1 MTWRRGERGSA
12 VVEFALVLP
21 VVVLVLLAV
30 VEVTAV
36 ARTQYELVHAARE
49 GARTAATVPDP
60 SRAVETV
67 QAALAPEVAARVR
80 VTVERPDTVG
90 RLATVTV
97 LLPYRLGAAL
107 MGGLKIDLRAKS
119 VMRVER

>member
-1 MTWRRGERGSA
+1 

-30 VEVTAV
+30 VEVTMV

-49 GARTAATVPDP
+49 GVRVAATVPDP
-60 SRAVETV
+60 SRAVEAVKTAV
-67 QAALAPEVAARVR
+67 GSELAGLVR
-80 VTVERPDTVG
+80 VTVERPATVG
-90 RLATVTV
+90 SVAAVTV
-97 LLPYRLGAAL
+97 VLPYRLAAMIL
-107 MGGLKIDLRAKS
+107 GGLQIDLRARS

>member
-1 MTWRRGERGSA
+1 

-30 VEVTAV
+30 VEVTMV

-60 SRAVETV
+60 SLAVAAV
-67 QAALAPEVAARVR
+67 NAALDPDMVGRVK
-80 VTVERPDTVG
+80 VLVERPETVG
-90 RLATVTV
+90 SMAVVTV
-97 LLPYRLGAAL
+97 VLPYRLGAL
-107 MGGLKIDLRAKS
+107 ILGGLQIDLRARS
-119 VMRVER
+119 VMRVEQ